1 MNIAI
6 NAALKDLTCSD
17 LDNLND
23 SLDRI
28 DEACLQTKQSLQ
40 EDLLVKAELHRQWW
54 NRFID
59 YCRTGK

>member
-6 NAALKDLTCSD
+6 NAALKDLTDSD

-28 DEACLQTKQSLQ
+28 DEACLQTKQALQ
-40 EDLLVKAELHRQWW
+40 EELLVKAELHRQWW
-54 NRFID
+54 QRFID